1 MYDFMYRTF
10 EKPVKRRTV
19 GRRKVM
25 GDRIR
30 ANISTMSREFADMEN
45 LQKAAQNSLDEL
57 VNAIHALNGSWEG
70 MAHDALVSVFN
81 SDQESMQETLRLLGE
96 YISALVAAQNEY
108 QNCEQQVESRISS
121 IRV

>member
-1 MYDFMYRTF
+1 MYRTF

-81 SDQESMQETLRLLGE
+81 SDQESMQETLRPLGE

>member
-1 MYDFMYRTF
+1 
-10 EKPVKRRTV
+10 
-19 GRRKVM
+19 M

-57 VNAIHALNGSWEG
+57 VKPSLAQTGSG
-70 MAHDALVSVFN
+70 AGSAHDALDSGYN
-81 SDQESMQETLRLLGE
+81 PAQESRQETLRLLGE

>member
-1 MYDFMYRTF
+1 MYRTF

-96 YISALVAAQNEY
+96 YFSALVAAQNEY

>member
-1 MYDFMYRTF
+1 
-10 EKPVKRRTV
+10 
-19 GRRKVM
+19 M

-57 VNAIHALNGSWEG
+57 V
-70 MAHDALVSVFN
+70 
-81 SDQESMQETLRLLGE
+81 E

>member
-1 MYDFMYRTF
+1 
-10 EKPVKRRTV
+10 
-19 GRRKVM
+19 M

-81 SDQESMQETLRLLGE
+81 YDQESMQGAKRKTDFALL
-96 YISALVAAQNEY
+96 SFRHSVALCTEFAPPQGGAFFVSFPLPGAA
-108 QNCEQQVESRISS
+108 RF
-121 IRV
+121 